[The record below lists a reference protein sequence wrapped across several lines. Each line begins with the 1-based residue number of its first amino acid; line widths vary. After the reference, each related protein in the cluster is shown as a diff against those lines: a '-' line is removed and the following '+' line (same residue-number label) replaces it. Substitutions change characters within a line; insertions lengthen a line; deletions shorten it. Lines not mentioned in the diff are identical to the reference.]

1 MHSFSPLP
9 AAEAASATM
18 NTTREEDD
26 FDPFAAGAIEQT
38 SPATEAQ
45 REVWLADQLGEQ
57 ASLAYNES
65 LTLRLRGAL
74 DTPALVT
81 AFDALVARHPALR
94 ATFSSDGSQL
104 LIGEPAPLQL
114 AEHDLRALAPA
125 QQKRALEAEYAAIV
139 RERFDLSNGP
149 LFRAAL
155 YHLAPM
161 EYLLVMSAHHAVCDG
176 WSWGVIADDLGRLY
190 AERIG
195 AGPALDPAP
204 GYPAYAA
211 WEAAEAESPDMQA
224 HIAYWLGKYDGTSL
238 PVLELPLDRA
248 RPAVRTFA
256 SQRIDH
262 ALERPL
268 IDALRRTGAG
278 AGASLYAVLF
288 SGFAAL
294 LHRLTAQDD
303 IVVGIAAAG
312 QMAANMPRLVGH
324 CVNLL
329 PLRVA
334 VDDTLAFDAL
344 MRSSGSQLLD
354 AFEHQGLTYGSLL
367 RRLPMTR
374 DASRLPLVSVLFNV
388 DRDAAPNAGSF
399 PGIEAE
405 QGSLPRACEN
415 FELFVNIAPTATGM
429 QVELQYNSDLFDRAT
444 IARWLDAYECLLRS
458 AVADPARRVGRLDL
472 LDAAGLDALR
482 SLQPAPWPPLEAA
495 LQTMHAAFAA
505 QAQAEPARHALRF
518 EGLSLSYGELDAQSN
533 RLARALRAR
542 GIGRGALVGLCLPR
556 DAGMVM
562 ALLAVLKTGAAYV
575 PLDPDFP
582 PARLDYYAQDAS
594 LALLLTLSDVATAPR
609 AWHPEAAARTL
620 ALDTERAWLDESDA
634 ALAPGAL
641 DARPGDVAYV
651 IYTSGS
657 TGKPKGV
664 AVPHGAVANFL
675 RSMRHEPGIDRND
688 RLVAVTTLSFDIA
701 VLELMLPLSVGAEV
715 IIATREVAMNGTAL
729 GELIHASGA
738 TMLQATPGMWRLLLE
753 AGWQRRVPF
762 KALVGGES
770 LPGDLAHA
778 LLHAA
783 GEVWNM
789 YGPTETTIWSTL
801 WRVDPALVGRTGVSI
816 GRPIANT
823 TVWILDE
830 HLQPLPPGV
839 PGERCIGGDGLATGY
854 LHRPDL
860 TADRFVTLDLGD
872 GRPTRIYRTG
882 DRGRW
887 RSDGLLAHL
896 GRNDFQV
903 KVRGYRI
910 ELGEIE
916 SRCNELPGVTS
927 SVVLAR
933 EDKPGDVRLVA
944 YLATVAGAA
953 IDRGALGEHLRKS
966 LPQYMLPQH
975 VVTLAALPLLPNGKV
990 DRKALPAPT
999 ATPHSAAA
1007 APARIAPRNDRER
1020 TVLGLMEEVLHTP
1033 GLGVVD
1039 DFFAMGGHSLLAAR
1053 LAVRIGTAFGLQLPL
1068 GKVFEAPTAERMA
1081 AEIAR
1086 IQASGTQ
1093 LQIAIPRRA
1102 DRHVAPLTLE
1112 QQRMR
1117 FAEELHPGTTA
1128 FNTPSVHRLTGPL
1141 DRALFERALRLV
1153 VRRQDALRT
1162 AVVPALNAEGWHQRI
1177 DDAVAF
1183 ELPFE
1188 DLGALDAPTREAE
1201 MRRRAQA
1208 VIDTPIATGAA
1219 PLFRCALYRLGAQ
1232 EHVFL
1237 FMAHHL
1243 VWDGYSFDVLYREM
1257 AALYGALVAGGDA
1270 EAALPET
1277 TVSYGDFAA
1286 WQARWLEGADA
1297 ERQRAH
1303 WRARLAA
1310 APVLTMLAPDTP
1322 ARPGT
1327 PGEGRSEHLSV
1338 PGELSEALRDMA
1350 RRHNLT
1356 LNMVLM
1362 AAYGTALA
1370 HAIGQPAVGIGMP
1383 VRGRIVP
1390 ELEDVMGFFVGL
1402 VPVLLEARPE
1412 LSFAD
1417 FAAALRTE
1425 VTGALAH
1432 QDLPFQ
1438 HLTQQA
1444 GTAQRRAGLYQAVF
1458 SFQDTRERQRH
1469 WGPLAHDMV
1478 MMFQKGLT
1486 DDLGLWLLDRPT
1498 GLEGFFVYN
1507 ASLYTAATAAAFRQ
1521 SFLDI
1526 LAAVAASPAT
1536 RLGDLARPA
1545 AVLAQAAATHAA
1557 APAPATGAP
1566 ALLQPEQARLA
1577 QLWASALDIDV
1588 NEIRPDDNFFD
1599 LGGDS
1604 LMAMRVVQNSQQV
1617 LGHRVEPRR
1626 YVFESL
1632 AQLATRP
1639 AASATV
1645 PGALDAAEA
1654 PAPARVG
1661 LLGRMFQGWGR
1672 KG

>member
-1 MHSFSPLP
+1 
-9 AAEAASATM
+9 M
-18 NTTREEDD
+18 NTTPEEDD
-26 FDPFAAGAIEQT
+26 FDPFAAGVIEQT
-38 SPATEAQ
+38 APATEAQ
-45 REVWLADQLGEQ
+45 REVWLADRLGEQ

-94 ATFSSDGSQL
+94 TTFSSDGSQL
-104 LIGEPAPLQL
+104 LIGEPTPLQL

-125 QQKRALEAEYAAIV
+125 AQKRTLEAECAAVV
-139 RERFDLSNGP
+139 RERFDLANGP

-161 EYLLVMSAHHAVCDG
+161 EHLLVMSAHHAVCDG

-195 AGPALDPAP
+195 AGPALEPAP
-204 GYPAYAA
+204 GYAEYAA
-211 WEAAEAESPDMQA
+211 WEASEAESPDMQA
-224 HIAYWLGKYDGTSL
+224 HVDYWLGKFDGGSL

-256 SQRIDH
+256 SRRVDH
-262 ALERPL
+262 PLERPL
-268 IDALRRTGAG
+268 IDALRRTGSA

-303 IVVGIAAAG
+303 IVIGIAAAG
-312 QMAANMPRLVGH
+312 QMAAQMPRLVGH

-344 MRSSGSQLLD
+344 MRQSASQLLD
-354 AFEHQGLTYGSLL
+354 AFEHQNLTYGSLL

-374 DASRLPLVSVLFNV
+374 DPSRLPLVSVLFNV
-388 DRDAAPNAGSF
+388 DRDAAPDAGSF
-399 PGIEAE
+399 PGIQAE

-415 FELFVNIAPTATGM
+415 FELFVNIAPTAAGM
-429 QVELQYNSDLFDRAT
+429 QVELQYNSDLFDHAT
-444 IARWLDAYECLLRS
+444 IERWLAAYECLLRD
-458 AVADPARRVGRLDL
+458 AVAEPARGVGRLEL
-472 LDAAGLDALR
+472 LDAAGLGALQT
-482 SLQPAPWPPLEAA
+482 LQPAPWPTLDIAE
-495 LQTMHAAFAA
+495 QTMHAAFAA
-505 QAQAEPARHALRF
+505 QARAEPARHALRF
-518 EGLSLSYGELDAQSN
+518 EGLALSYGELDAQSN

-562 ALLAVLKTGAAYV
+562 ALLAVLKSGAAYV

-582 PARLDYYAQDAS
+582 QARLDYYAEDAG

-609 AWHPEAAARTL
+609 AWHAEAATRTL
-620 ALDTERAWLDESDA
+620 ALDTQRAWLEESDT
-634 ALAPGAL
+634 ALPPGPL
-641 DARPGDVAYV
+641 DARPADTAYV

-675 RSMRHEPGIDRND
+675 RSMRHEPGIDRDD

-715 IIATREVAMNGTAL
+715 VIATRDVAMNGTAL

-770 LPGDLAHA
+770 LPGDLAHD
-778 LLHAA
+778 LLQAA

-830 HLQPLPPGV
+830 HLQPLPAGV
-839 PGERCIGGDGLATGY
+839 PGEICIGGDGLAIGY
-854 LHRPDL
+854 LHRPEL
-860 TADRFVTLDLGD
+860 TADRFVTTTLG
-872 GRPTRIYRTG
+872 GRTVRIYRTG

-887 RSDGLLAHL
+887 RNDGLLAHL

-916 SRCNELPGVTS
+916 ARCNEMPGVTS

-944 YLATVAGAA
+944 YLATLPGIA
-953 IDRGALGEHLRKS
+953 IGRSTLAEHLRES

-975 VVTLAALPLLPNGKV
+975 VVTLPALPLLPNGKV
-990 DRKALPAPT
+990 DRKALPAP
-999 ATPHSAAA
+999 AAA
-1007 APARIAPRNDRER
+1007 TAPHPAAVAAARIAPRNERER
-1020 TVLGLMEEVLHTP
+1020 LVLAVMEEVLHTP
-1033 GLGVVD
+1033 DMSVVD
-1039 DFFAMGGHSLLAAR
+1039 DFFALGGHSLLAAR
-1053 LAVRIGTAFGLQLPL
+1053 LAVRIGTTFGLQLPL

-1093 LQIAIPRRA
+1093 LQIAIPRRS
-1102 DRHVAPLTLE
+1102 DRRSAPLTLE

-1141 DRALFERALRLV
+1141 DRALFERALRHV

-1162 AVVPALNAEGWHQRI
+1162 AIVPAINAEGWRQRI
-1177 DDAVAF
+1177 DDEVVP

-1188 DLGALDAPTREAE
+1188 DLGMLPVAEREAE

-1208 VIDTPIATGAA
+1208 VIDTPIATDAA
-1219 PLFRCALYRLGAQ
+1219 PLFRCALYRLDAQ

-1257 AALYGALVAGGDA
+1257 ATLYAGLVAGQDVQT
-1270 EAALPET
+1270 ALPET

-1286 WQARWLEGADA
+1286 WQTRWLEGADA
-1297 ERQRAH
+1297 ARQRDY

-1310 APVLTMLAPDTP
+1310 APVLSMLAADTP
-1322 ARPGT
+1322 VRAGT

-1338 PGELSEALRDMA
+1338 PASLSEALRDVA

-1370 HAIGQPAVGIGMP
+1370 NAIGQPAVGIGMP

-1412 LSFAD
+1412 LSFTD
-1417 FAAALRTE
+1417 FAAALRADM
-1425 VTGALAH
+1425 TGALAH

-1444 GTAQRRAGLYQAVF
+1444 STAQRRAGLYQAVF

-1478 MMFQKGLT
+1478 MLFQKGLT

-1507 ASLYTAATAAAFRQ
+1507 ASLYSAATAAAFRQ
-1521 SFLDI
+1521 NFVDI
-1526 LAAVAASPAT
+1526 LAAVAARPTT
-1536 RLGDLARPA
+1536 RLGELAQPA
-1545 AVLAQAAATHAA
+1545 AILAQASAAQA
-1557 APAPATGAP
+1557 APAPAPVASTT

-1604 LMAMRVVQNSQQV
+1604 LMAMRVVQHSQEV
-1617 LGHRVEPRR
+1617 IGHRVEPRR

-1632 AQLATRP
+1632 AQLAAKP
-1639 AASATV
+1639 AAVPTAPGTLASA
-1645 PGALDAAEA
+1645 DA